1 MATRFHRLM
10 PKHPLAVF
18 FLMMLTSLIFGL
30 SSYNLF
36 FLVQANFSLVFNNG
50 VMALIDGALLQ
61 LLTLMFYGIISLS
74 AYLVFKV
81 CEKLLVETLTPRK

>member
-1 MATRFHRLM
+1 M